1 MKANG
6 NKNCIVIYSSISS
19 QAGHFLF
26 VFVRLNVK
34 KKYCFAI
41 ECWGLALFPSTSF
54 FFDFFMTLFWFHAIK
69 SEFASKNPPRTD
81 SNVICFMAK
90 WPAYGLISQPRI
102 LQKTNSGL
110 KASRRHYWTPLPLQ
124 SHLFMLWLHHT
135 YICINWIDSLSW
147 HCECPWGRAQSL
159 PTYFQAQGNPGVEN
173 RSTSFQGFIWMAS
186 CLCKPNPDWIL
197 VPGAADKI

>member
-26 VFVRLNVK
+26 VFVCLNVK

-69 SEFASKNPPRTD
+69 SEFASKNPPRMD

-110 KASRRHYWTPLPLQ
+110 KASRQHYWTPLPLQ

-135 YICINWIDSLSW
+135 YICINWTDSLDTVNALEAGDRVCLLISKLKVTQVW
-147 HCECPWGRAQSL
+147 RTARQASRGSSGWLHVSASQILTEFFSL
-159 PTYFQAQGNPGVEN
+159 ELLIRF
-173 RSTSFQGFIWMAS
+173 
-186 CLCKPNPDWIL
+186 
-197 VPGAADKI
+197 